1 MFGHFGGCWN
11 VRDVL
16 GELNCS
22 HKHISTTTIATAT
35 TTTTITDLMF
45 HLDILTNI
53 MVRTAHEIDK
63 LLKKTG
69 QFQSYPFTG
78 GHFGEHMMTQE

>member
-1 MFGHFGGCWN
+1 
-11 VRDVL
+11 
-16 GELNCS
+16 
-22 HKHISTTTIATAT
+22 
-35 TTTTITDLMF
+35 MF

-78 GHFGEHMMTQE
+78 GHFGEHMMTQEWIYALPRSLTVSKALPDHDKDGVPCKKQGQAYA